1 MYKLFLMKEI
11 EKKTNEEIERE
22 LKQNNDDPF
31 SKMLVNIWVKNMLY
45 IDIKYHYRKNI
56 LLKKIYKSVIFRDL
70 SCI

>member
-1 MYKLFLMKEI
+1 
-11 EKKTNEEIERE
+11 
-22 LKQNNDDPF
+22 
-31 SKMLVNIWVKNMLY
+31 MLVNIWVKNMLY

>member
-31 SKMLVNIWVKNMLY
+31 SKMLVNI
-45 IDIKYHYRKNI
+45 
-56 LLKKIYKSVIFRDL
+56 
-70 SCI
+70 